1 MKVSIS
7 EHDLWGPG
15 DNVVSMMP
23 QSPGDLFV
31 VVTIMGKVAVTWP
44 ITDRDKAIN
53 AAHVLARR
61 ARGDRPVIAK
71 VFSLT
76 LKEAQAMGFVPH
88 DLFSNLTDA
97 EHAEWAKLV
106 HDTCVDAL
114 RTSED
119 PPVRADAMEI
129 LQGMGALK

>member
-15 DNVVSMMP
+15 DNVVSVMP

-31 VVTIMGKVAVTWP
+31 VVTIMGKVAVTWS

-76 LKEAQAMGFVPH
+76 LKEAQAMDFVPH
-88 DLFSNLTDA
+88 DLVSDLTD
-97 EHAEWAKLV
+97 EQRAEWGKQV
-106 HDTCVDAL
+106 HDSCLDLL
-114 RTSED
+114 RTSAD
-119 PPVRADAMEI
+119 PQVRADAMEL
-129 LQGMGALK
+129 LQAMGALK